1 MPGLVD
7 FHVHLRDESELLS
20 YLAHGVTTIVH
31 MAGPTGNVSDVLA
44 LRRRIS
50 AEEVLGPNVYSTGR
64 ILDGRPAIFPSV
76 STVVSTP
83 AEAKRVVE
91 EQHRA

>member
-1 MPGLVD
+1 
-7 FHVHLRDESELLS
+7 
-20 YLAHGVTTIVH
+20 